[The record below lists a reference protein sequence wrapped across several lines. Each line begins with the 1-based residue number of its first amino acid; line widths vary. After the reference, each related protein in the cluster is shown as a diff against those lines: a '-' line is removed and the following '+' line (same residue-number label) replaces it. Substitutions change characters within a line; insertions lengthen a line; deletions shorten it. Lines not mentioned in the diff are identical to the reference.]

1 MTHSPII
8 AALLFTLGLSTASF
22 AETVDANINARTISH
37 FKVGSEEKIFGDF
50 EFLGGLE
57 FESDNDLVG
66 AMSGFRFLNNRSD
79 FLAVADTG
87 YWFKGK
93 IERDQNG
100 MPKAISSFQIA
111 SILDQNGQASRE
123 KWRFD
128 AEGLAIK
135 GDLAFVSF
143 ERNAR
148 IDGYP
153 LDKVLNSPVEQNV
166 PVQIPASEFRQN
178 GGLEALAVSPTNS
191 ALKGAMVALSER
203 SVDEN
208 GNLFAAI
215 VDGPQAGV
223 FTVKRD
229 APFNI
234 TDADFL
240 PSGDLLLLERR
251 FNIATGV
258 GMRIRRISGVD
269 IKKGAVLDGDVL
281 LEAGAG
287 YQIDNMEGM
296 SITEDEKGHI
306 NVTLISDDNHSFLQR
321 NLLLEFRLIEK

>member
-1 MTHSPII
+1 MIHRPVI
-8 AALLFTLGLSTASF
+8 ASLLLSLGLSTASL
-22 AETVDANINARTISH
+22 AETSNANINVRQISH
-37 FKVGSEEKIFGDF
+37 FKVGSDETTFGSF
-50 EFLGGLE
+50 KFLGGIE

-66 AMSGFRFLNNRSD
+66 AISGFRFLEDRTT

-93 IERDQNG
+93 LDRGDDGQ
-100 MPKAISSFQIA
+100 PKGVSSFQIA
-111 SILDQNGQASRE
+111 SILDQNGSPSRD
-123 KWRFD
+123 KWQFD

-135 GDLAFVSF
+135 GDRAFVSF

-153 LDKVLNSPVEQNV
+153 LDNVLSAPVDVNV
-166 PVQIPASEFRQN
+166 PVQIPAYEFRRN
-178 GGLEALAVSPTNS
+178 GGLEALAVSPS
-191 ALKGAMVALSER
+191 DSPLKGAMVALAER
-203 SVDEN
+203 SVDEK

-223 FTVKRD
+223 FTVKRHS
-229 APFNI
+229 PFDI

-240 PSGDLLLLERR
+240 PGGDLLVLERR
-251 FNIATGV
+251 FNIASGV
-258 GMRIRRISGVD
+258 GMRIRRIAGAD
-269 IKKGAVLDGDVL
+269 IIKGALVDGDVL

-296 SITEDEKGHI
+296 SITKDEKGHI
-306 NVTLISDDNHSFLQR
+306 NVTLVSDDNHSFLQR
-321 NLLLEFRLIEK
+321 NLLLEFRLIEN

>member
-1 MTHSPII
+1 MTHRPVI
-8 AALLFTLGLSTASF
+8 AALMFSLGLSTASL
-22 AETVDANINARTISH
+22 AETVDATINARTISH
-37 FKVGSEEKIFGDF
+37 FKVGSEEKFFGDF

-66 AMSGFRFLNNRSD
+66 AMSGFRYLNNRSD

-100 MPKAISSFQIA
+100 MPKAITSFQIA
-111 SILDQNGQASRE
+111 SILDEKGQASRE

-135 GDLAFVSF
+135 DDFAFVSF

-166 PVQIPASEFRQN
+166 PVQIPAREFRQN
-178 GGLEALAVSPTNS
+178 GGLEALAVSPSNS

-215 VDGPQAGV
+215 VNGPQAGV

-229 APFNI
+229 PPFNI

-240 PSGDLLLLERR
+240 PGGDLLLLERR
-251 FNIATGV
+251 FNIASGV
-258 GMRIRRISGVD
+258 GMRIRRISGDD

-306 NVTLISDDNHSFLQR
+306 NVTLVSDDNHSFLQR
-321 NLLLEFRLIEK
+321 NLLLEFRLIQN

>member
-1 MTHSPII
+1 MTHRPVI
-8 AALLFTLGLSTASF
+8 AALLVSLGLSTASF
-22 AETVDANINARTISH
+22 AETLNADISVRQIAN
-37 FKVGSEEKIFGDF
+37 FKVGSEEKIFGAF
-50 EFLGGLE
+50 EFLGGIE

-66 AMSGFRFLNNRSD
+66 AISGFRFLDDRTT

-93 IERDQNG
+93 LERSEDG
-100 MPKAISSFQIA
+100 MPKGMSSFQIA
-111 SILDQNGQASRE
+111 SILDQNGNASRE
-123 KWRFD
+123 KWQFD

-135 GDLAFVSF
+135 NEQAFVSF

-153 LDKVLNSPVEQNV
+153 LDNVLTASVEANV
-166 PVQIPASEFRQN
+166 PVQIPAYEFRRN
-178 GGLEALAVSPTNS
+178 GGLEALAVSPINS

-229 APFNI
+229 PPFNI

-240 PSGDLLLLERR
+240 PNGDLLLLERR
-251 FNIATGV
+251 FNIASGV
-258 GMRIRRISGVD
+258 GMRIRRITGSE

-287 YQIDNMEGM
+287 YQIDNMEGL
-296 SITEDEKGHI
+296 SITQNEKGHI
-306 NVTLISDDNHSFLQR
+306 NVTLVSDDNHSFLQR
-321 NLLLEFRLIEK
+321 NLLLEFRLIE

>member
-1 MTHSPII
+1 MTYRPVI
-8 AALLFTLGLSTASF
+8 AALLVSLGLSTASF
-22 AETVDANINARTISH
+22 ADTLNADISVRQIAN
-37 FKVGSEEKIFGDF
+37 FKVGSEEKIFGAF
-50 EFLGGLE
+50 EFLGGIE

-66 AMSGFRFLNNRSD
+66 AISGFRFLDDRAT

-93 IERDQNG
+93 LERSEDG
-100 MPKAISSFQIA
+100 MPKGMSSFQIA
-111 SILDQNGQASRE
+111 TILDQNGKASRD
-123 KWRFD
+123 KWKVD

-135 GDLAFVSF
+135 NDQAFVSF
-143 ERNAR
+143 ERLAR

-153 LDKVLNSPVEQNV
+153 LEGVLTASVEANV
-166 PVQIPASEFRQN
+166 PVQIPAYEFRQN

-203 SVDEN
+203 SVDNN

-229 APFNI
+229 PPFNI

-240 PSGDLLLLERR
+240 PNGDLLLLERR
-251 FNIATGV
+251 FNIASGV
-258 GMRIRRISGVD
+258 GMRIRRLAGSE

-287 YQIDNMEGM
+287 YQIDNMEGL
-296 SITEDEKGHI
+296 SITQNEKGHI
-306 NVTLISDDNHSFLQR
+306 NVTLVSDDNHSFLQR
-321 NLLLEFRLIEK
+321 NLLLEFRLIE

>member
-1 MTHSPII
+1 MTHRPVI
-8 AALLFTLGLSTASF
+8 AALLLSLGLSTASF
-22 AETVDANINARTISH
+22 AETFNADISVRQIAN
-37 FKVGSEEKIFGDF
+37 FKVGSEEKIFGAF
-50 EFLGGLE
+50 EFLGGIE

-66 AMSGFRFLNNRSD
+66 AISGFRFLDDRAT

-93 IERDQNG
+93 LERSADG
-100 MPKAISSFQIA
+100 MPKGMSSLQIA
-111 SILDQNGQASRE
+111 SILDQNGNASRE
-123 KWRFD
+123 KWQFD

-135 GDLAFVSF
+135 DGQAFVSF

-153 LDKVLNSPVEQNV
+153 LDNVLTASVEANV
-166 PVQIPASEFRQN
+166 PVQIPAYEFRRN
-178 GGLEALAVSPTNS
+178 GGLEALAVSPINS

-223 FTVKRD
+223 FTVKRNP
-229 APFNI
+229 PFNI

-240 PSGDLLLLERR
+240 PNGDLLLLERR
-251 FNIATGV
+251 FNIASGV
-258 GMRIRRISGVD
+258 GMRIRRISGSE

-287 YQIDNMEGM
+287 YQIDNMEGL
-296 SITEDEKGHI
+296 SITKDEKGHI
-306 NVTLISDDNHSFLQR
+306 NVTLVSDDNHSFLQR
-321 NLLLEFRLIEK
+321 NLLLEFRLIE

>member
-1 MTHSPII
+1 MTHRPVI
-8 AALLFTLGLSTASF
+8 AALLLSLGLTTASF
-22 AETVDANINARTISH
+22 AETFNADISVRQIVN
-37 FKVGSEEKIFGDF
+37 FKVGSEEKIFGAF
-50 EFLGGLE
+50 EFLGGIE

-66 AMSGFRFLNNRSD
+66 AISGFRFLEDRAT

-93 IERDQNG
+93 LERSADG
-100 MPKAISSFQIA
+100 MPKGMSSFQIA
-111 SILDQNGQASRE
+111 SILDQNGNASRE
-123 KWRFD
+123 KWQFD

-135 GDLAFVSF
+135 DGQAFVSF

-153 LDKVLNSPVEQNV
+153 LDNVLTASVEANV
-166 PVQIPASEFRQN
+166 PVQIPAYEFRRN
-178 GGLEALAVSPTNS
+178 GGLEALAVSPINS

-229 APFNI
+229 PPFNI

-240 PSGDLLLLERR
+240 PNGDLLLLERR
-251 FNIATGV
+251 FNIASGV
-258 GMRIRRISGVD
+258 GMRIRRISGSE
-269 IKKGAVLDGDVL
+269 IKKGAILDGDVL

-287 YQIDNMEGM
+287 YQIDNMEGL
-296 SITEDEKGHI
+296 SITQNEKGHI
-306 NVTLISDDNHSFLQR
+306 NVTLVSDDNHSFLQR
-321 NLLLEFRLIEK
+321 NLLLEFRLIE

>member
-1 MTHSPII
+1 MTHRPVI
-8 AALLFTLGLSTASF
+8 AALLVSLGLSTASF
-22 AETVDANINARTISH
+22 AETLNADISVRQIAN
-37 FKVGSEEKIFGDF
+37 FKVGSEEKIFGAF
-50 EFLGGLE
+50 EFLGGIE

-66 AMSGFRFLNNRSD
+66 AISGFRFLDDRTT

-93 IERDQNG
+93 LERSEDG
-100 MPKAISSFQIA
+100 MPKGMSSFQIA
-111 SILDQNGQASRE
+111 SILDQNGNASRE
-123 KWRFD
+123 KWQFD

-135 GDLAFVSF
+135 NDQAFVSF

-153 LDKVLNSPVEQNV
+153 LDNVLTASVEANV
-166 PVQIPASEFRQN
+166 PVQIPAYEFRRN

-229 APFNI
+229 PPFNI

-240 PSGDLLLLERR
+240 PNGDLLLLERR
-251 FNIATGV
+251 FNIASGV
-258 GMRIRRISGVD
+258 GMRIRRITGSE

-287 YQIDNMEGM
+287 YQIDNMEGL
-296 SITEDEKGHI
+296 SITQNEKGLI
-306 NVTLISDDNHSFLQR
+306 NVTLVSDDNHSFLQR
-321 NLLLEFRLIEK
+321 NLLLEFRLIE

>member
-1 MTHSPII
+1 MTHRSVIS
-8 AALLFTLGLSTASF
+8 ALLFTLSLSTASF
-22 AETVDANINARTISH
+22 AETVNADIHARTISH
-37 FKVGSEEKIFGDF
+37 FKVGSEERIFGDF

-66 AMSGFRFLNNRSD
+66 AMSGFRFLNSRTD

-87 YWFKGK
+87 YWFKGTL
-93 IERDQNG
+93 ERDQDGVPNG
-100 MPKAISSFQIA
+100 ISSFQIA

-123 KWRFD
+123 KWKFD
-128 AEGLAIK
+128 AEGLAIRN
-135 GDLAFVSF
+135 DRAFVSF

-153 LDKVLNSPVEQNV
+153 LDNVLNSSAEENV
-166 PVQIPASEFRQN
+166 PVQIPANEFRRN
-178 GGLEALAVSPTNS
+178 GGLEALAVSPANS

-203 SVDEN
+203 SVNEN

-229 APFNI
+229 PPFNI

-240 PSGDLLLLERR
+240 PNGDLLLLERR

-258 GMRIRRISGVD
+258 GMRIRRISGDD

-306 NVTLISDDNHSFLQR
+306 NVTLVSDDNHSFLQR
-321 NLLLEFRLIEK
+321 NLLLEFRLIQN